1 MKDRSLRSLPLSV
14 ASCQLSAIPAA
25 ALLLAASLGAHA
37 YVPQAAAVPEQDEEK
52 WATAAQDLTEHV
64 CSECHDLGMATDTRR
79 AAKDWNTVVVTMASK
94 GANAK
99 DEEFATI
106 KKYLTRYY
114 GLVNVNTATAEELSA
129 VLGLTAKDAVA
140 IVEHRQANGKF
151 ADVEALAKV
160 PGIDKA
166 KIEAQV
172 EALKF

>member
-1 MKDRSLRSLPLSV
+1 MKDLSV
-14 ASCQLSAIPAA
+14 ASCQVWAIPVA
-25 ALLLAASLGAHA
+25 ALLLVSSLGANA
-37 YVPQAAAVPEQDEEK
+37 YVPQAGAAPEQDEEK
-52 WATAAQDLTEHV
+52 WTEAAKALTERV

-79 AAKDWNTVVVTMASK
+79 TAKDWNTVVVTMASK

-129 VLGLTAKDAVA
+129 VMGLTAKDAAA

-166 KIEAQV
+166 KIDAQL